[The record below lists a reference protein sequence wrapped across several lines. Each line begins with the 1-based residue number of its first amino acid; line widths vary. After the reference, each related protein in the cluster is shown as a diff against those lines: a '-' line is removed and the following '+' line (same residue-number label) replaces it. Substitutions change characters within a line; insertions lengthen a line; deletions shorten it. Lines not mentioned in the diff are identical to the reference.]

1 MITGNAAVF
10 GLKTT
15 LDLKGLEFNNLV
27 TLFYV
32 TYIVFDIPW
41 VVSIKKFGANRV
53 LGVALI
59 GWSASTLGMGFV
71 KNYHQALACRL
82 LLGLFEAGLLPCMIF
97 VISTIWNQKQQAKRI
112 AVIYCATTVSGAFGG
127 LFAYGVQSMGT
138 RAGLEPWRWLFI
150 IEGILSFAVGGMCW
164 LSMPYSAE
172 RAWFLNKEQSEFMVR
187 KKARDTL
194 YKGEDTF
201 KPKHVWAAVTD
212 PLVYLVAFSLFSSS
226 LPLLGFG
233 TFLPTIIKGLGYVT
247 CVPSP
252 EEAANLP
259 VMLDTR
265 PCKPITL
272 LSRCTRWPQEQW
284 PLWRGSRIT
293 CTNAPYACS
302 LCQSRC

>member
-1 MITGNAAVF
+1 MP
-10 GLKTT
+10 KT
-15 LDLKGLEFNNLV
+15 LHLKGKELNNLV

-97 VISTIWNQKQQAKRI
+97 IISTIWNQKQQAKRI

-127 LFAYGVQSMGT
+127 LFAYGVQSMGE
-138 RAGLEPWRWLFI
+138 RAGLAPWRWLFI
-150 IEGILSFAVGGMCW
+150 IEGIISFVLGGLCW
-164 LSMPYSAE
+164 LTMPYSAE
-172 RAWFLNKEQSEFMVR
+172 KAWFLNKVQSEFMIQ
-187 KKARDTL
+187 KKQRDAV
-194 YKGEDTF
+194 YKGEDHF
-201 KPKHVWAAVTD
+201 QSKHVWAAVTD

-233 TFLPTIIKGLGYVT
+233 TFLPTIIKGLGYVIRCFCGT
-247 CVPSP
+247 
-252 EEAANLP
+252 NLLTIM
-259 VMLDTR
+259 VDTR
-265 PCKPITL
+265 PCRPITL
-272 LSRCTRWPQEQW
+272 PSQSMLWLLELSHSWH
-284 PLWRGSRIT
+284 GYRIV
-293 CTNAPYACS
+293 CTNVRYVYSSCRF
-302 LCQSRC
+302 RC